1 MIVTAETEKDIN
13 MTTGVHRQFVQF
25 CENEKKKRE
34 SKGAPATTDPGDK
47 VLPPGRD
54 LHPPRLL
61 FQDDPEILSSA
72 SSGGVWFG

>member
-1 MIVTAETEKDIN
+1 

-25 CENEKKKRE
+25 CDNENNKRE
-34 SKGAPATTDPGDK
+34 SEGAAATAPGDE
-47 VLPPGRD
+47 VLPPGRTHFLD

-61 FQDDPEILSSA
+61 FQDDPKILSSA